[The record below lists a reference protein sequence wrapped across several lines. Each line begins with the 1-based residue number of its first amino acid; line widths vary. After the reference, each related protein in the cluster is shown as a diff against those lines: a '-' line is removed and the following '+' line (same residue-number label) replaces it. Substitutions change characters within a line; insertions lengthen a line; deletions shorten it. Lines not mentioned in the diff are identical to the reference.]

1 MHWAEAKPHGSF
13 PPTLKS
19 RHLQFV
25 NKAVINSVDYG
36 AIRNSRP
43 HPRSEGLCGDEDR

>member
-1 MHWAEAKPHGSF
+1 MHWAEAKPHGSL

-25 NKAVINSVDYG
+25 NKAVINGVDCA
-36 AIRNSRP
+36 AIRSSRP
-43 HPRSEGLCGDEDR
+43 HPRSEGLRGDR